1 MKILIADDASTMRH
15 LLLSALSR
23 NGYEVEVAA
32 SGDHAWA
39 VLQRPEAPEIA
50 ILDWMMPGI
59 TGVEICQKLRERT
72 ERDNGPYVYIILLT
86 GLDAASDLAAG
97 LNAGADDYMTKPFKP
112 AELSAR
118 LRNAERI
125 LALQR
130 DLLVAQTEIHSAAQR
145 DPLTSL
151 ANRRT
156 MRTCLDEALA
166 QAQRQ
171 QQSLGVMLLDIDNLK
186 ILNETWGEAQGD
198 VVLQR
203 VATRLTESIG
213 PDHSVGRFAAGRFMI
228 VVPACNM
235 YETVMLAERI
245 RESLC
250 DSPIDADC
258 GSIPISASFGVS
270 AGLPEP
276 DQVAKPLIEAAQRA
290 LHRAKAAGG
299 NRVYLAA
306 SESQAVVLTEKP
318 VLAED
323 EKLSS
328 AGMGNR

>member
-15 LLLSALSR
+15 LLFSALSR
-23 NGYEVEVAA
+23 TGYEVEVAA
-32 SGDHAWA
+32 SGDHAWS

-72 ERDNGPYVYIILLT
+72 ERNNGPYVYVIMLT

-112 AELSAR
+112 AELSGR

-130 DLLVAQTEIHSAAQR
+130 ALLVAQTELRAAAQR

-151 ANRRT
+151 ANRRRA
-156 MRTCLDEALA
+156 MRTCLDDALA

-171 QQSLGVMLLDIDNLK
+171 QQSLGVMLLDIDDLK
-186 ILNETWGEAQGD
+186 MLNDTWGEAEGD

-213 PDHSVGRFAAGRFMI
+213 PDDSVGRFAAGRFMI

-235 YETVMLAERI
+235 YETVMLAECI
-245 RESLC
+245 RKSLC
-250 DSPIDADC
+250 DTPIDAGC
-258 GSIPISASFGVS
+258 GPIPISASFGVS

-306 SESQAVVLTEKP
+306 SDCQAGVIGEKQTP
-318 VLAED
+318 VAETGQPRM
-323 EKLSS
+323 
-328 AGMGNR
+328 AI

>member
-23 NGYEVEVAA
+23 TGYDVEVAA
-32 SGDHAWA
+32 SGDHAWS
-39 VLQRPEAPEIA
+39 VLQRSEAPEIA

-59 TGVEICQKLRERT
+59 TGVEICQKLRERS
-72 ERDNGPYVYIILLT
+72 ERNNGPYVYVIMLT

-97 LNAGADDYMTKPFKP
+97 LDAGADDYMTKPFKP
-112 AELSAR
+112 AELNAR

-130 DLLVAQTEIHSAAQR
+130 DLSVAQTELRAAAQR

-151 ANRRT
+151 ANRQA
-156 MRTCLDEALA
+156 MRTCLDDALA

-171 QQSLGVMLLDIDNLK
+171 QQSLGVMLLDIDDLK
-186 ILNETWGEAQGD
+186 MLNDTRGEAEGD

-213 PDHSVGRFAAGRFMI
+213 PDDSVGRFAAGRFMI
-228 VVPACNM
+228 VVPACNL
-235 YETVMLAERI
+235 YESVMLAERI
-245 RESLC
+245 RKLLC
-250 DSPIDADC
+250 DTPINAGC
-258 GSIPISASFGVS
+258 GPISISASFGVS
-270 AGLPEP
+270 AASPEL
-276 DQVAKPLIEAAQRA
+276 DQVAKPLIKAAQRA

-306 SESQAVVLTEKP
+306 SDSQAVVIGEKQTL
-318 VLAED
+318 VAE
-323 EKLSS
+323 SVQPRI
-328 AGMGNR
+328 AI

>member
-23 NGYEVEVAA
+23 TGYDVEVAA
-32 SGDHAWA
+32 SGDHAWSI
-39 VLQRPEAPEIA
+39 LQRSEAPEIA
-50 ILDWMMPGI
+50 ILDWMMPGM

-72 ERDNGPYVYIILLT
+72 ERNNGPYVYVIMLT

-97 LNAGADDYMTKPFKP
+97 LDAGADDYMTKPFKP
-112 AELSAR
+112 AELNAR

-130 DLLVAQTEIHSAAQR
+130 DLLVAQTELRAAAQR

-151 ANRRT
+151 ANRQA
-156 MRTCLDEALA
+156 MRTCLDDALA
-166 QAQRQ
+166 QARRQ
-171 QQSLGVMLLDIDNLK
+171 QQSLGVMLLDIDDLK
-186 ILNETWGEAQGD
+186 MLNDTSGEAEGD

-203 VATRLTESIG
+203 VATLLTESIG
-213 PDHSVGRFAAGRFMI
+213 PDDSVGRFAAGRFMI
-228 VVPACNM
+228 VVPACNL

-245 RESLC
+245 RKLLC
-250 DSPIDADC
+250 DTPISAGC
-258 GSIPISASFGVS
+258 GPISISASFGVS
-270 AGLPEP
+270 AASPEP

-290 LHRAKAAGG
+290 LQRAKAAGG

-306 SESQAVVLTEKP
+306 SDSQSVVIGEKQTL
-318 VLAED
+318 VAETVQPRI
-323 EKLSS
+323 
-328 AGMGNR
+328 AI

>member
-15 LLLSALSR
+15 LLLSGLSR
-23 NGYEVEVAA
+23 SGYEVDVAA
-32 SGDHAWA
+32 SGDHAWS

-59 TGVEICQKLRERT
+59 TGIEICQKLRERT
-72 ERDNGPYVYIILLT
+72 ERNNGPYVYVIMLT
-86 GLDAASDLAAG
+86 GLDAASDMAAG

-130 DLLVAQTEIHSAAQR
+130 DLLVAQTELRAAAQR

-151 ANRRT
+151 ANRRAI
-156 MRTCLDEALA
+156 RTCLDDALA

-171 QQSLGVMLLDIDNLK
+171 QQSLGVMLLDIDDLK
-186 ILNETWGEAQGD
+186 MLNDTWGEAEGD

-213 PDHSVGRFAAGRFMI
+213 PDDSVGRFAAGRFMI

-245 RESLC
+245 RKSLC
-250 DSPIDADC
+250 DTPIDAGC
-258 GSIPISASFGVS
+258 GPIPISASVGVS

-306 SESQAVVLTEKP
+306 SDSQAVVIGEKQTP
-318 VLAED
+318 VAETGQQRM
-323 EKLSS
+323 
-328 AGMGNR
+328 AT

>member
-1 MKILIADDASTMRH
+1 MRH
-15 LLLSALSR
+15 LLLSGLSR
-23 NGYEVEVAA
+23 SGYEVDVAA
-32 SGDHAWA
+32 SGDHAWS

-59 TGVEICQKLRERT
+59 TGLEICQKLRERT
-72 ERDNGPYVYIILLT
+72 ERNNGPYVYVIMLT

-97 LNAGADDYMTKPFKP
+97 LNAGADDYMTKPFKQ

-118 LRNAERI
+118 LRNAQRI

-130 DLLVAQTEIHSAAQR
+130 DLSVAKTELRAALQC

-156 MRTCLDEALA
+156 IRTCLDAALA

-171 QQSLGVMLLDIDNLK
+171 QQSLGVMLLDIDELK
-186 ILNETWGEAQGD
+186 MLNDTWGEAEGD
-198 VVLQR
+198 VILQR

-213 PDHSVGRFAAGRFMI
+213 PDDSVGRFAAGRFMI

-245 RESLC
+245 RKSLC
-250 DSPIDADC
+250 DTPIDAGC
-258 GSIPISASFGVS
+258 GPIPISASFGVS

-276 DQVAKPLIEAAQRA
+276 DQAAKPLIEAAQRA
-290 LHRAKAAGG
+290 LQRAKAAGG

-306 SESQAVVLTEKP
+306 SDSQAVVIGEKQTP
-318 VLAED
+318 VAETGQPRM
-323 EKLSS
+323 
-328 AGMGNR
+328 AT

>member
-23 NGYEVEVAA
+23 IGYDVEVAA
-32 SGDHAWA
+32 SGDHAWS
-39 VLQRPEAPEIA
+39 VLQRSEAPEIA
-50 ILDWMMPGI
+50 ILDWMMPGM

-72 ERDNGPYVYIILLT
+72 ERNNGPYVYVIMLT

-97 LNAGADDYMTKPFKP
+97 LDAGADDYMTKPFKP
-112 AELSAR
+112 AELNAR

-130 DLLVAQTEIHSAAQR
+130 ELSVAQTELRAAAQR
-145 DPLTSL
+145 DPLTGL
-151 ANRRT
+151 ANRQA
-156 MRTCLDEALA
+156 MRTSLDDALA

-171 QQSLGVMLLDIDNLK
+171 QQSLGVILFDIDDFK
-186 ILNETWGEAQGD
+186 MLNDTRGEAEGD
-198 VVLQR
+198 VILQR

-213 PDHSVGRFAAGRFMI
+213 PDDRVGRFAAGRFMI
-228 VVPACNM
+228 VIPACNL

-245 RESLC
+245 RKLLC
-250 DSPIDADC
+250 DSPIDAGC
-258 GSIPISASFGVS
+258 EPISISASFGVS
-270 AGLPEP
+270 AASSEP
-276 DQVAKPLIEAAQRA
+276 DKVAKPLIEAAQRA

-306 SESQAVVLTEKP
+306 SDPQAVGIGENQTLM
-318 VLAED
+318 AET
-323 EKLSS
+323 
-328 AGMGNR
+328 AQPRIAI